1 MESRDRYPV
10 VCIDRRHILSM
21 LFVPFLAACAGGLG
35 TKPQDPIAKAAPFI
49 KKDIAWKI
57 GDFLDF
63 LAALPPSGLLALKKT
78 LELLPDSATE
88 SALKGTQVDVME
100 INTTLCQKSSW
111 FGVCRNPSDFDY
123 HGMVMTVADQ
133 AKIDSAKLKKSSTFD
148 VEQLFMEKVYAEVE
162 KDFISKWEKMSIE
175 DRKKVLDRADPN
187 GKLKD
192 HAMMASAAGSIVIRA
207 LSLVV
212 AFNGFSAYVA
222 ATTALGAA
230 TAAVGTTLPFA
241 AYTSLT
247 TVISVLT
254 GPVGWAIRTTAG
266 VSSLILAGRP
276 DSKRMTSFTLTMH
289 ALKLDALR
297 AAGG

>member
-1 MESRDRYPV
+1 MESRDRYPA

-35 TKPQDPIAKAAPFI
+35 TKPQDPIAKAAPFV
-49 KKDIAWKI
+49 KKDSAWKI

-88 SALKGTQVDVME
+88 SALKGTQVDVVE
-100 INTTLCQKSSW
+100 INTALCQKSSW
-111 FGVCRNPSDFDY
+111 FGRCRNPSDFDY

-247 TVISVLT
+247 TAISVLT
-254 GPVGWAIRTTAG
+254 GPVGWAIGTTAG

>member
-1 MESRDRYPV
+1 MESRDRYPA

-35 TKPQDPIAKAAPFI
+35 TKPQDPIAKAAPFV
-49 KKDIAWKI
+49 KKDSAWKI

-192 HAMMASAAGSIVIRA
+192 HAMMASAAGSIVIRS

-247 TVISVLT
+247 TAISVLT
-254 GPVGWAIRTTAG
+254 GPVGWTIGTTAG